1 MIRRKTPHPASWRA
15 MAGLGLASALL
26 GIAPAGTQAARDCG
40 SVSNPYPNT
49 RYEGE
54 DLKRVLAAG
63 ISCSSARRVAR
74 GAHRKA
80 LGLSP
85 PPSGIRRFSWD
96 GWRVRGDLRP
106 TSDRYLAVRGAK
118 RVRWRF

>member
-1 MIRRKTPHPASWRA
+1 MITRA
-15 MAGLGLASALL
+15 IAAALVSAVLSVL
-26 GIAPAGTQAARDCG
+26 PAGAQAARSCG
-40 SVSNPYPNT
+40 SVENPYPGT

-54 DLKRVLAAG
+54 DLKRVLASG
-63 ISCSSARRVAR
+63 VSCATARRVAR

-80 LGLSP
+80 LGLTP

-96 GWRVRGDLRP
+96 RWRVRGDLRGV
-106 TSDRYLAVRGAK
+106 SDRYLAVRGAK